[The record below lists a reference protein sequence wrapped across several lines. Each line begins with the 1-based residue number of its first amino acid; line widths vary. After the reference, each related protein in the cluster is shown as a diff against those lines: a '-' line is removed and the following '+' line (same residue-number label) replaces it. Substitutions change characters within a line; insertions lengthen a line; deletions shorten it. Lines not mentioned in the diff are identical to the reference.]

1 MNTKKIEPASD
12 AYQYPLLIKSLLLS
26 GRRYGATNEI
36 VSGTQRHTYNDLN
49 ERIARLANV
58 LTEAGIGAGD
68 TVAVLDWDSHR
79 YLEAYF
85 AVPMIGAVLHHINVR
100 LSVEQIGYT
109 MQHAE
114 DKLVLVHDD
123 FLPIIDQLVDQLP
136 TVKGYIQL
144 SDAGTP
150 NNAAFETLGDYE
162 SMLASADP
170 RYDFPDFDE
179 NSIATTFYTTGTTGN
194 PKGVYFSHRQL
205 VLHTLN
211 AAATM
216 AANEGA
222 PLLRSDDV
230 YMPMTP
236 MFHVHAWGVP
246 YVATLLGV
254 KQVYPGRYEPNRLV
268 RLYREE
274 GVTFSH
280 GVPTVLQMILN
291 SEEAANT
298 DLSRW
303 KLLTGGAAPTE
314 ALVRSM
320 VGRGIRFYTGYG
332 MSETCPLLTITHLSA
347 DQLNLPLDD
356 QVALR
361 MRTGMP
367 IPMVELRVVDEDGK
381 EVAMDDNSVG
391 EVQVRTP
398 WLTQGYFRE
407 PEKGNELWQGGWL
420 HTGDVAS
427 VNADGVVQIRDRIK
441 DVIKTGGEW
450 VSSLLLES
458 LLSKH
463 PAVVAVAVVGVPD
476 LRWDERPLALIV
488 PAEGTDLDADQLK
501 AHLMQFVDDGQINKW
516 SIPEHFRF
524 VEEIPVTS
532 VGKIDKKLIRAR
544 LAEQS

>member
-1 MNTKKIEPASD
+1 MNTKLIESAPD
-12 AYQYPLLIKSLLLS
+12 AYQYPLLIKQLLLS
-26 GRRYGATNEI
+26 GQRYAPEREI
-36 VSGTQRHTYNDLN
+36 VSGAYRYDYRRLN

-58 LTEAGIGAGD
+58 LIAAGIGAGD
-68 TVAVLDWDSHR
+68 TVAVMDWDSHR

-109 MQHAE
+109 MRHAE

-123 FLPIIDQLVDQLP
+123 FLPIVEPLADQLP
-136 TVKGYIQL
+136 SVQGYIQL
-144 SDAGTP
+144 SDAAAPGRTP
-150 NNAAFETLGDYE
+150 FATFGEYEALLAA
-162 SMLASADP
+162 ADA
-170 RYDFPDFDE
+170 RYDFPDFDD
-179 NSIATTFYTTGTTGN
+179 NSVATTFYTTGTTGN

-211 AAATM
+211 TATALAAY
-216 AANEGA
+216 EGV
-222 PLLRSDDV
+222 PLLRSEDV

-236 MFHVHAWGVP
+236 MFHVHAWGIP

-274 GVTFSH
+274 EVTFSH

-291 SEEAANT
+291 SDEAETT

-303 KLLTGGAAPTE
+303 KLMTGGAAPTE
-314 ALVRSM
+314 ALVRKM
-320 VGRGIRFYTGYG
+320 AERGIRFYTGYG
-332 MSETCPLLTITHLSA
+332 MSETCPILTITHLSPEQA
-347 DQLNLPLDD
+347 RLPMDE

-367 IPMVELRVVDEDGK
+367 LPLVQLRLVDEAGN
-381 EVAMDDNSVG
+381 EVARDDVSVG

-398 WLTQGYFRE
+398 WLTQGYLRE
-407 PEKGNELWQGGWL
+407 PEKGAELWQGGWL

-427 VNADGVVQIRDRIK
+427 VNDEGVIQIRDRMK

-450 VSSLLLES
+450 ISSLLLES
-458 LLSKH
+458 LISKH
-463 PAVVAVAVVGVPD
+463 PAVASVAVVGVPD
-476 LRWDERPLALIV
+476 PRWDERPLALVV
-488 PAEGTDLDADQLK
+488 PAEGAEIDADRLK
-501 AHLMQFVDDGQINKW
+501 AHLMQFVDSGEINKW
-516 SIPEHFRF
+516 AIPEQIRI

-532 VGKIDKKLIRAR
+532 VGKLDKKRIRAQ
-544 LAEQS
+544 LADQN